1 MTRRMKPGMTKMAT
15 PPKKSIRP
23 SETAIGAKSATGV
36 GLVSA

>member
-1 MTRRMKPGMTKMAT
+1 MTRLMKPGMTKTAT

-36 GLVSA
+36 GSVSA